1 MSKDPLDTQ
10 GAERELFESI
20 AKLVVGRP
28 NLVVQSVGMNLIV
41 NAIRQTVAKRSDAEA
56 MFDELFGRG
65 KSVLLDVHY
74 DSVTGNRRSV
84 FPFTQVIKAPFH
96 DEGNVIFHG
105 K

>member
-1 MSKDPLDTQ
+1 MSDPLDTQ
-10 GAERELFESI
+10 GAERELFEQI

-28 NLVVQSVGMNLIV
+28 NHVVQSVGMNLIV
-41 NAIRQTVAKRSDAEA
+41 NAIRQSVGKRCDAEA
-56 MFDELFGRG
+56 MFNELFGRG

-84 FPFTQVIKAPFH
+84 IPFTQVVKAPFH
-96 DEGNVIFHG
+96 DEGSVIFHG